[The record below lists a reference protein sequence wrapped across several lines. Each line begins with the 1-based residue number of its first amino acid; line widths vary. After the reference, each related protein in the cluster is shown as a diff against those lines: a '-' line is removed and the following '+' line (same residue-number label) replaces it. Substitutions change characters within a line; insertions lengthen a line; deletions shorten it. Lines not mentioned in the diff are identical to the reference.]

1 MYYAARDYF
10 ESYRLRARCKLVRI
24 PPSAS
29 LQIKSPASAAVQ
41 QSKWRLK
48 GCRVHAVDG
57 RARSCTLP
65 ISTWHQWTPRLIVF
79 MSLLHASRDS
89 PARCRSSSS
98 LSASRD
104 NNEIYRQYTLSANEA
119 NKGVYW
125 QLIQLVQIET
135 LIAEV
140 IQNNA
145 ILELRYRK
153 QVARQLRTQYFEG
166 FYRPKY
172 YTVTLKSRLRVTQGH
187 CKRNHWID
195 HTRLSSSRVIW
206 RWILSWPWNVAC
218 RSLKVIENGIL
229 KA

>member
-1 MYYAARDYF
+1 MPLMGVPGRV
-10 ESYRLRARCKLVRI
+10 RCRSVPDISELQDLL
-24 PPSAS
+24 S
-29 LQIKSPASAAVQ
+29 LC
-41 QSKWRLK
+41 L
-48 GCRVHAVDG
+48 C
-57 RARSCTLP
+57 
-65 ISTWHQWTPRLIVF
+65 
-79 MSLLHASRDS
+79 LHASRDS

-98 LSASRD
+98 LSASRVD
-104 NNEIYRQYTLSANEA
+104 NEIYRQYTLSANEA